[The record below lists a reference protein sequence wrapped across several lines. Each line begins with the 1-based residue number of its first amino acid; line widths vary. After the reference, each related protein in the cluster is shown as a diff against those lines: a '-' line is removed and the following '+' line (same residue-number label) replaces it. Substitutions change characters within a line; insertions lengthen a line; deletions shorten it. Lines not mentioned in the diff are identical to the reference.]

1 GGGGYSLELYGS
13 NMEDLIKT
21 GEMLVEILEND
32 PEVDRASMNISYNSN
47 GLVTKLNL
55 QAMGELGIV
64 PYEAAMTLRTIFHGM
79 DLGTFREKDNNYD
92 IFLTTPYAGGVVQ
105 DDIFYTLFIRS
116 QIGEKISFASITSLE
131 NEKSLDSINR
141 KNKIRSVTVTA
152 IPKETDIRGI
162 SRRISQFI
170 DNNGLPPGV
179 NWEIAGESAETFKS
193 FKSLLIAMIIS
204 IFLVYVVM
212 VIQFERYSQPLII
225 MASVPFCIIGV
236 AGGLLML
243 GSGLSIV
250 AFLGTIALGGI
261 VVNNAIVMIDYIN
274 LLRKRDNLPLKEAV
288 ITGSSDRLK
297 PILMTT
303 LTTVLGVI
311 PMAIGMG
318 EGSAMYAPLGQTIAG
333 GLLTSTFIT
342 LFIIPILYYRL
353 EKRKTVKFS
362 K

>member
-1 GGGGYSLELYGS
+1 
-13 NMEDLIKT
+13 
-21 GEMLVEILEND
+21 LEND
-32 PEVDRASMNISYNSN
+32 SDVDRASMNISYNSN

-116 QIGEKISFASITSLE
+116 QIGDKISFASITSLE

-152 IPKETDIRGI
+152 VPKDSDIRGI
-162 SRRISQFI
+162 SRRITRFI

-204 IFLVYVVM
+204 VFLVYVVM
-212 VIQFERYSQPLII
+212 VIQFERYTQPLII

-236 AGGLLML
+236 AGGLLIF

-274 LLRKRDNLPLKEAV
+274 LLRKRDNLSLKEAV

-353 EKRKTVKFS
+353 EKRRAAKLS